1 MPWSFQADTPIYTQ
15 LVARL
20 QEQIVSGAY
29 PPGSKLPSV
38 RDLAADAGVNPNTVQ
53 RAFAELERL
62 GLIYTQRTAGKFV
75 TEDAAAADAFCAAVD
90 SAAVYVNASTRF
102 TDGGEF
108 GLGCEMG
115 ISTQKLGARGP
126 MGLAELTSYKYI
138 IRGNGQVR

>member
-62 GLIYTQRTAGKFV
+62 GLIYTQRTSGKFV
-75 TEDAAAADAFCAAVD
+75 TKTPPRLTRRAAPWPRGRRGSISRPCRP
-90 SAAVYVNASTRF
+90 SA
-102 TDGGEF
+102 
-108 GLGCEMG
+108 
-115 ISTQKLGARGP
+115 
-126 MGLAELTSYKYI
+126 LTVPRSSHF
-138 IRGNGQVR
+138 

>member
-62 GLIYTQRTAGKFV
+62 GLIYTQRTSGKFV
-75 TEDAAAADAFCAAVD
+75 TEDAAAIDAAPWPRVRRGSISRPCRP
-90 SAAVYVNASTRF
+90 SA
-102 TDGGEF
+102 
-108 GLGCEMG
+108 
-115 ISTQKLGARGP
+115 
-126 MGLAELTSYKYI
+126 LTVPRSSHF
-138 IRGNGQVR
+138 